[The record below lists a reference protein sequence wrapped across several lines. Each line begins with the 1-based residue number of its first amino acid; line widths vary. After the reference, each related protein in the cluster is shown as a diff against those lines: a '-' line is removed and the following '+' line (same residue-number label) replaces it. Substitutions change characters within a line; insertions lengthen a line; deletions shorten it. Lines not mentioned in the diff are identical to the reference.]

1 MPLCFMTFVS
11 VFFFRFFLVF
21 SLFSIINYLRKVFE
35 ERKKKM
41 VDETSL
47 FMRRIMMMVMNK
59 TMWELWIETFLY
71 IISG

>member
-1 MPLCFMTFVS
+1 
-11 VFFFRFFLVF
+11 
-21 SLFSIINYLRKVFE
+21 
-35 ERKKKM
+35 M

-47 FMRRIMMMVMNK
+47 FMRRIMMIVMNK

>member
-1 MPLCFMTFVS
+1 
-11 VFFFRFFLVF
+11 
-21 SLFSIINYLRKVFE
+21 
-35 ERKKKM
+35 M

>member
-1 MPLCFMTFVS
+1 
-11 VFFFRFFLVF
+11 
-21 SLFSIINYLRKVFE
+21 
-35 ERKKKM
+35 M

-47 FMRRIMMMVMNK
+47 FMRMMMMMIVMKK